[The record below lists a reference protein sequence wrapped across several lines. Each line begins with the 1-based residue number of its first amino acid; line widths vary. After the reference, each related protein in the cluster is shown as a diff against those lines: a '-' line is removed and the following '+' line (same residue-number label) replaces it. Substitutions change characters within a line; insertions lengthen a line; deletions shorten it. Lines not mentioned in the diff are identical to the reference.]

1 MTASV
6 QLPGRVMEASEG
18 IAEAVR
24 VAGPQVVAAYPI
36 TPQTHIVEALAK
48 AVADGR
54 LAAEFLTVESEHS
67 AASAVLGASAAGVR
81 TFTATSSQGLL
92 YMSEVVFDLAGM
104 RLPVVMTVANRA
116 ISGPLSIWNDHQDS
130 MALRDAGWIQVFAQ
144 TPQEAH
150 DLHLVAYRVA
160 EDQRVLLPVMVCVD
174 GFVLT
179 HAFEAV
185 ELVTEDQASAFLP
198 PYRPT
203 AILDPANPVTFG
215 TYAEPALYEEARF
228 AVEEAQRA
236 GAPVLEE
243 ALAEFGTITG
253 RYYDAAL
260 DRYRVED
267 AAVVLVA
274 MGTAAQTARDV
285 VDELRDDG
293 FAAGL
298 VAIRTFRPF
307 PREALR
313 AALAG
318 ADRVVVL
325 DRAVS
330 LGAGGIVAA
339 EVRDALYGLPGAP
352 AVVGAVAGLGGRDVS
367 RETLGQAFMAT
378 EDGWVDLRQSP
389 AQRRTA

>member
-1 MTASV
+1 MI
-6 QLPGRVMEASEG
+6 PGRVMEGSDA

-24 VAGPQVVAAYPI
+24 LARPQVIAAYPI
-36 TPQTHIVEALAK
+36 TPQTHIVEALAR

-54 LAAEFLTVESEHS
+54 LDAEFLTVESEHS

-144 TPQEAH
+144 TPQGAH

-185 ELVTEDQASAFLP
+185 ETATPEEVQAFLP
-198 PYRPT
+198 PYRPE
-203 AILDPANPVTFG
+203 AILDPEHPVTFG
-215 TYAEPALYEEARF
+215 AYADPGLYEEARF
-228 AVEEAQRA
+228 EVEAAQCSAVEAIA
-236 GAPVLEE
+236 E
-243 ALAEFGTITG
+243 ALAEFGSITG
-253 RYYDAAL
+253 RRYDPCL
-260 DRYRVED
+260 DRYRVDD

-274 MGTAAQTARDV
+274 MGTAAQTARAV
-285 VDELRDDG
+285 VDELRDEG
-293 FAAGL
+293 LAAGL

-307 PREALR
+307 PRDVLR
-313 AALAG
+313 DALAG
-318 ADRVVVL
+318 AGRVVVL

-330 LGAGGIVAA
+330 LGAGGIVAT
-339 EVRDALYGLPGAP
+339 EVRDALYGLPDAP
-352 AVVGAVAGLGGRDVS
+352 EVVGTVAGLGGRDVS
-367 RETLGQAFMAT
+367 RETLRRAFAAT
-378 EDGWVDLRQSP
+378 ADGWIDLRP
-389 AQRRTA
+389 VTGRRRIA

>member
-1 MTASV
+1 
-6 QLPGRVMEASEG
+6 
-18 IAEAVR
+18 
-24 VAGPQVVAAYPI
+24 
-36 TPQTHIVEALAK
+36 VEALAR

-185 ELVTEDQASAFLP
+185 ETATPEQVAGFLP

-203 AILDPANPVTFG
+203 AILDPEHPITFG
-215 TYAEPALYEEARF
+215 TYAEPSLYEEDRF
-228 AVEEAQRA
+228 AVEDAQRA
-236 GAPVLEE
+236 AGPVIDE
-243 ALAEFGTITG
+243 ALREFAEVTG
-253 RYYDAAL
+253 RRYDPCL

-274 MGTAAQTARDV
+274 MGTAAQTARAV
-285 VDELRDDG
+285 VDELREDG
-293 FAAGL
+293 FPAGV
-298 VAIRTFRPF
+298 VAIRNFRPF
-307 PREALR
+307 PTRAVREALG
-313 AALAG
+313 AAG
-318 ADRVVVL
+318 RVVVL

-330 LGAGGIVAA
+330 IGAGGIVAG
-339 EVRDALYGLPGAP
+339 EVRNALYGLPDAP
-352 AVVGAVAGLGGRDVS
+352 KVIGAVAGLGGRDIS
-367 RETLGQAFMAT
+367 RETLRRAFMAT
-378 EDGWVDLRQSP
+378 EDGWIDLRP
-389 AQRRTA
+389 TPGRTA